1 MVVGL
6 LGILKAGGAYLPL
19 EPGSPRERLAFM
31 LQDAHPQLLLTQQ
44 RLLPQLPETAQPV
57 VCLDSDWEGIAGQS
71 EQKPLSG
78 VRGENLAYVI
88 YTSGSTGKPKGTML
102 LHRGLLNYL
111 SWCCQTYEA
120 SAGTGSPLHSPLGF
134 DLSVTS
140 LFSPLLTGQCITLV
154 AEEQGAEALASAL
167 RTGTD
172 YSLVKLTP
180 APVQL
185 LRQTLRPAAAATSTR
200 ALVIGGEALL
210 AEQLAFWRQHA
221 PATRLINEYGPT
233 ETVVGC
239 CVYEVGPQD
248 AASGAVP
255 IGQPIANTQ
264 LYVLDAQLHLAPIGV
279 VGELYIGGA
288 GLARGYLKRPE
299 LTAERFVPHA
309 WSAEPGA
316 RLYKTGD
323 LARYRTDGV
332 LEFLGRQDHQVKVR
346 GYRIELGEIEQ
357 ALLEHPAVR
366 ECVVVVRASLAG
378 TNQLVAYVV
387 LDQSQQ
393 ADQEQIALGP
403 FLQERLPDY
412 MVPPQIVVLDALPL
426 TAN

>member
-1 MVVGL
+1 M
-6 LGILKAGGAYLPL
+6 I
-19 EPGSPRERLAFM
+19 
-31 LQDAHPQLLLTQQ
+31 
-44 RLLPQLPETAQPV
+44 
-57 VCLDSDWEGIAGQS
+57 
-71 EQKPLSG
+71 
-78 VRGENLAYVI
+78 
-88 YTSGSTGKPKGTML
+88 

-167 RTGTD
+167 RTGAD
-172 YSLVKLTP
+172 FSLVKLTP
-180 APVQL
+180 AHVQL
-185 LRQTLRPAAAATSTR
+185 LNQALQPQEAAASTR
-200 ALVIGGEALL
+200 ALIIGGEALL

-239 CVYEVGPQD
+239 CVYEVAAQD

-279 VGELYIGGA
+279 AGELYIGGA
-288 GLARGYLKRPE
+288 GLARGYLKRPG
-299 LTAERFVPHA
+299 LTAERFVPHP

-323 LARYRTDGV
+323 LARYRADGV
-332 LEFLGRQDHQVKVR
+332 LEFLGRLDHQVKVR

-366 ECVVVVRASLAG
+366 EGIVVVREDGLD
-378 TNQLVAYVV
+378 NKQLVAYVV
-387 LDQSQQ
+387 AVQ
-393 ADQEQIALGP
+393 DQEPVGEWQATLHAY
-403 FLQERLPDY
+403 LEERLPDY
-412 MVPPQIVVLDALPL
+412 MVPSHFVVLEALPL
-426 TAN
+426 TANGKVDRRALPAPEPVAPHAEPQEETAPRTSVEQSLMEIWSQVLRLPQVGIHDNFFALGGDSILSLSLIAQARQAGLSLTLKQLFQAPTIAQLA